1 MPEFQSTSLPP
12 LFKSL
17 SFAADHH
24 RFGRRKGEDASP
36 YINHPIE
43 VAAELAEVGVIDH
56 EVLAAALLH
65 DTLEDTD
72 ATPEDLEQNFG
83 SRVRRLVEAVT
94 DDHSLPKQQRK
105 DQQLAKAR
113 DLETEAKLIRVADK
127 ICNVRDVGFAPAA
140 GWSLDRRRE
149 YLDWTERVVDRCRGH
164 LLPLERRY
172 DDVLAESRA
181 QLAAEEQGGA

>member
-1 MPEFQSTSLPP
+1 MDDPSTSLPL
-12 LFKSL
+12 LFNAL

-36 YINHPIE
+36 YINHPID
-43 VAAELAEVGVIDH
+43 VATQLAEVGVEDH

-72 ATPEDLEQNFG
+72 AIPEDLERKFG

-94 DDHSLPKQQRK
+94 DDHALPKQQRK
-105 DQQLAKAR
+105 DQQLEKAS
-113 DLETEAKLIRVADK
+113 DLEPDAKLIRIADK

-149 YLDWTERVVDRCRGH
+149 YLDWTEQVVDRCRGQ
-164 LLPLERRY
+164 LLPLETRY
-172 DDVLAESRA
+172 DEALAKSRV
-181 QLAAEEQGGA
+181 QLEVEERRGA